1 MSVQATLVHEADCEL
16 EGWDEPAPGLVT
28 WRTLFSGERTPTQ
41 GLVQGVA
48 EVRATLETRPGLHR
62 HAHAETYYILSG
74 RGVIDLDGEMRP
86 LAPGD
91 AVFIPSNAWHA
102 AWSESEAPL
111 RILYT
116 FAADAFDDVVYEFAD
131 GG

>member
-16 EGWDEPAPGLVT
+16 EGWEEPAPGLVT

-48 EVRATLETRPGLHR
+48 EVRATLATRPGLHR

-74 RGVIDLDGEMRP
+74 RGVIDLDGEERP
-86 LAPGD
+86 LAPWRRRLHSRQRL
-91 AVFIPSNAWHA
+91 ARRL
-102 AWSESEAPL
+102 E
-111 RILYT
+111 R
-116 FAADAFDDVVYEFAD
+116 

>member
-16 EGWDEPAPGLVT
+16 EGWEEPEPGLVT
-28 WRTLFSGERTPTQ
+28 WRTLFSGERTPTR

-48 EVRATLETRPGLHR
+48 EVRATLATRPGLHR
-62 HAHAETYYILSG
+62 HDHAETYYILSG
-74 RGVIDLDGEMRP
+74 RGVIDLAGELRP

-91 AVFIPSNAWHA
+91 AVFIPGNTWHA
-102 AWSESEAPL
+102 AWSEGGEPL

-116 FAADAFDDVVYEFAD
+116 FPADSFAEVVYEFAD
-131 GG
+131 EG